1 MTNGRSTLN
10 SDDPLHPTTAQ
21 FRGASSE
28 HALHV
33 NSGGV
38 AISLGSTPPSRL
50 LTGSTFTSQDPLRHD
65 DTGNTQRVQ
74 SQLLSSPERPNHGF
88 DNDHFSR
95 PSVYMGDRERPPLRE
110 MRPYDPE
117 RECGRAH
124 ENERTIEQD
133 RERVRE
139 RRGSLSDHRRS
150 FDNDRRP
157 PPDSRRRPSFDRR
170 PLPNDDRRLS
180 HFDDK
185 RLPGF
190 VDRHALDDR
199 LPDYERRPFPD
210 EARTGNAPFE
220 SRPQEV
226 LGNERRLGY
235 DNPTK
240 TRVPALTSVP
250 HPHGAGVVTAPRP
263 MDSTSDSA
271 VAGDHQPTSGSSS
284 VPVVV
289 NNHAISASHFVAPL
303 GERSTQGSSLQD
315 RISGTY
321 PQLGPRAELMQPG
334 LSPTERLTTP
344 LEQLGSTPA
353 SLLATNQPIDDSPR
367 THVSESSHAV
377 DLRQGFNDGQ
387 ERYSL
392 PVADNQARPL
402 SATYSRALSVG
413 RDESRFQ
420 PPPPP
425 PPLRTSSPS
434 TFSSG
439 QSSLTHRTR
448 GPSRERS
455 ANFRPYFRSEFSR
468 PPEDSRRPDTLTLQ
482 ASDGVRRYD
491 ERGRWSPPPY
501 GDRRSYRERE
511 YYDRD
516 RPYWDSKDRARDR
529 APPPHTSPPNWDRAR
544 PRYPE
549 PLHSGI
555 GVDRR
560 FEDRDQGNRDRWY
573 PSSYDN
579 SPRRQLDAFAP
590 RARPRSPG
598 SPSREPPA
606 PKRVRDDTYGG
617 GHSTTGDNYYT
628 HSHHPPPPAVSLNKE
643 PPPPP
648 PPQSVPT
655 PVRIPIPRPVSPLS
669 QPPRYTH
676 NPPPPLEYGGTFGG
690 YERDGRRGPAGPGFP
705 REGPR

>member
-1 MTNGRSTLN
+1 LINGHSTLN
-10 SDDPLHPTTAQ
+10 SDDPLHPTSTQ

-28 HALHV
+28 HAIDITG
-33 NSGGV
+33 GGV
-38 AISLGSTPPSRL
+38 AINLGSSPPSRL
-50 LTGSTFTSQDPLRHD
+50 LIGSTFSSRDPLRHD
-65 DTGNTQRVQ
+65 DTSNTQRVQ
-74 SQLLSSPERPNHGF
+74 SQLLSSPERPNPGS
-88 DNDHFSR
+88 DNDRFAR

-117 RECGRAH
+117 RDCGRVH
-124 ENERTIEQD
+124 EKERTIEQD
-133 RERVRE
+133 RERERE
-139 RRGSLSDHRRS
+139 RRGSLSDHQRS

-157 PPDSRRRPSFDRR
+157 PPDTRRRPSYDRR

-180 HFDDK
+180 RFEDK

-199 LPDYERRPFPD
+199 LPGYERRPLPE

-220 SRPQEV
+220 FHPQEV
-226 LGNERRLGY
+226 LGNERRLGP

-240 TRVPALTSVP
+240 TRVPALSSVP
-250 HPHGAGVVTAPRP
+250 HPHGTGVVMAPNP
-263 MDSTSDSA
+263 VDSTSGG
-271 VAGDHQPTSGSSS
+271 VAGGHQPTSSSSS
-284 VPVVV
+284 VPVVID
-289 NNHAISASHFVAPL
+289 NHVISASHFAAPL
-303 GERSTQGSSLQD
+303 GERSNQGSSLQD

-334 LSPTERLTTP
+334 LPPGERLTTS
-344 LEQLGSTPA
+344 LEQPGSTPT
-353 SLLATNQPIDDSPR
+353 SLSGTNQPIDDSPHTR
-367 THVSESSHAV
+367 VSESSHAI
-377 DLRQGFNDGQ
+377 DLRQGFNDDQ

-420 PPPPP
+420 PPPPHP
-425 PPLRTSSPS
+425 PPRTSTPS

-439 QSSLTHRTR
+439 QSSLTHRAR
-448 GPSRERS
+448 EPSRERP

-468 PPEDSRRPDTLTLQ
+468 PPEDSRRPDTLSLQ
-482 ASDGVRRYD
+482 ASDGIRRYD
-491 ERGRWSPPPY
+491 ERRRWSPPPY
-501 GDRRSYRERE
+501 GDRRSYRE

-516 RPYWDSKDRARDR
+516 RPYWENKDRARDR
-529 APPPHTSPPNWDRAR
+529 APPPHAPSPPNWDRVR

-549 PLHSGI
+549 PLHTGI

-579 SPRRQLDAFAP
+579 SSRRQLDTFAP
-590 RARPRSPG
+590 RARLRSPG
-598 SPSREPPA
+598 SPSREPA
-606 PKRVRDDTYGG
+606 PKRARDDAYGG

-628 HSHHPPPPAVSLNKE
+628 HSHQPPPPAVSLNKE
-643 PPPPP
+643 PLPPP

-655 PVRIPIPRPVSPLS
+655 PVRIPIPRPVSPLP
-669 QPPRYTH
+669 QPPRYDH
-676 NPPPPLEYGGTFGG
+676 NPPPPLEYGGPFGG

-705 REGPR
+705 REGR